1 MHVHQNHPIAQIFIL
16 YIFQFKQSTAKY
28 SKSGVKDIEK
38 KIQEIKNP
46 QNWKSHELAY
56 RPWAQ

>member
-46 QNWKSHELAY
+46 QN
-56 RPWAQ
+56 